1 MILYKTWGDF
11 MILMCKNNPV
21 FDIEKETVL
30 NEKLLPGMM
39 QKQPSK
45 SSFINWMEKRYSE
58 KSNTYA
64 RKLRGLVFGQ
74 GNRQKINEV
83 THALSLSDCYWIK
96 RYDENIFFE
105 QISPYFTDFWTG
117 TGYYQGQAAP
127 TLYVNGYIS
136 KYWLTSRI
144 LIKAREKH
152 EIECSTAARALG
164 LNVINIIEHP
174 DGIAVENFTNEEL
187 MFESAEVSGRLDPDE
202 FTAEDVL
209 KMFGVQG
216 FDMLFF
222 DALIGNGDRH
232 AGNFGY
238 LRDTDTGEYVGM
250 APLFDFDHAFES
262 NNINDILIQEVREYK
277 KSYADRF
284 ESFADLAKTMELSR
298 YMSERLSAM

>member
-1 MILYKTWGDF
+1 

-21 FDIEKETVL
+21 FDIENEIVL
-30 NEKLLPGMM
+30 NGALLPGIM
-39 QKQPSK
+39 QKYATK
-45 SSFINWMEKRYSE
+45 HSFVNWMEKRYSE

-96 RYDENIFFE
+96 RQDESISFE
-105 QISPYFTDFWTG
+105 QISPYFKDFWTG
-117 TGYYQGQAAP
+117 EGYYQGQAAP

-136 KYWLTSRI
+136 KYWENSRI
-144 LIKAREKH
+144 LVKNREKH
-152 EIECSTAARALG
+152 EIECSSAAKALG
-164 LNVINIIEHP
+164 LKVINIVEHP
-174 DGIAVENFTNEEL
+174 DGIAVENFTNEKL
-187 MFESAEVSGRLDPDE
+187 MFESAEASGRLDPDE
-202 FTAEDVL
+202 FTADDVL
-209 KMFGVQG
+209 KLFGVQG

-238 LRDTDTGEYVGM
+238 LRDTDTGEYVEM

-262 NNINDILIQEVREYK
+262 NNVNDILVQEVREYK
-277 KSYADRF
+277 KLYEGRF
-284 ESFADLAKTMELSR
+284 NSFVDLSKTIGLNG
-298 YMSERLSAM
+298 YMLERLHAMM